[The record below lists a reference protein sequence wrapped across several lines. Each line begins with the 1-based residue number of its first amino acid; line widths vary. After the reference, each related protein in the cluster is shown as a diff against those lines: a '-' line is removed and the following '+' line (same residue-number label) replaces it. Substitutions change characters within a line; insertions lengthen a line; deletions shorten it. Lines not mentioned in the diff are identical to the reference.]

1 MRYFLRH
8 GELVMLLL
16 ITACGQTEPLQAEQC
31 LSVSVP
37 PGSEGLITGLPAR
50 ISLFFSVDTCGGAP
64 ISGLDATHFEILE
77 DGQPVSPFESERRIQ
92 PKGQK
97 FRMNSILLLD
107 VSGSVLKS
115 GQFPQLKTAAAA
127 YLKRVLS
134 GVEEGQRVAV
144 MTFDGR
150 ERVQVLV
157 DFTNDQAA
165 ALAALDT
172 LDVTE
177 CSLNADC
184 ASFTDRRSCAGWR
197 CVDNSTNLN
206 GAVVQALDALDARA
220 AQEKTIV
227 WKDAAL
233 VLFTDGTDQA
243 GRVQQLTAF
252 ERART
257 TTSHVFAVGLGGEV
271 EGSVLR
277 ALGKDGY
284 WPATKA
290 EELGDAFAAIAAKVT
305 GLANRFYLLEYCS
318 PKRSGTHT
326 LKIVAT
332 DGPLIGGLS
341 RTFDATGFTSG
352 CQLE

>member
-8 GELVMLLL
+8 GALVMLLV
-16 ITACGQTEPLQAEQC
+16 TVACGQTAPLEVQQC

-37 PGSEGLITGLPAR
+37 SGSDGLITGLPSR
-50 ISLFFSVDTCGGAP
+50 ISLLFSVDTCAGAP
-64 ISGLDATHFEILE
+64 ISGLDATHFEIFE
-77 DGQPVSPFESERRIQ
+77 DGSAVSPYESERRIQ

-107 VSGSVLKS
+107 VSGSVLNS
-115 GQFPQLKTAAAA
+115 GQFPSLKAAAA
-127 YLKRVLS
+127 SYVKRVLT
-134 GVEEGQRVAV
+134 GIEDGQRVAV

-150 ERVQVLV
+150 ENVQSLI
-157 DFTNDQAA
+157 DFSGDQAA
-165 ALAALDT
+165 VLAALNT
-172 LDVTE
+172 LDVVE
-177 CSLNADC
+177 CSANADC
-184 ASFTDRRSCAGWR
+184 AGFSDRRSCAGWR

-206 GAVVQALDALDARA
+206 GAVIQALDALDARA
-220 AQEKTIV
+220 AQEKTIE
-227 WKDAAL
+227 WKDSAL

-243 GRVQQLTAF
+243 GRVTQFNAF
-252 ERART
+252 ERARGT
-257 TTSHVFAVGLGGEV
+257 SSHVFSVGLGGEV
-271 EGSVLR
+271 EASTLL
-277 ALGKDGY
+277 AFGKDGY
-284 WPATKA
+284 WPAGKA
-290 EELGDAFAAIAAKVT
+290 EELGDAFAAIASKVT

-332 DGPLIGGLS
+332 DGSLIGGLS